1 MKRLSWSKL
10 FTLAALVSL
19 GLAANIASAAVPD
32 RIPAPYPTTNPLAT
46 SATPRAEFEGPSQ
59 SDFFN
64 GNSSLGTAS
73 PVGSAQIAVGP
84 EDILLVANNT
94 IWRLPNGNAAG
105 VVPTGLYPGAQLIGG
120 QAFGAQRVFLDNWI
134 GTAALAQLC
143 PSTAQNPTA
152 CQFDNAT
159 VVYDQMQ
166 GRFLVLFTVV
176 DTGIT
181 LTNTGAAQLTRP
193 RKASWVLIVSRFATL
208 IDQACFQGTSG
219 GSGCPGVNV
228 AGTDAFITPTPPSG
242 NTGGINTTLWG
253 IIYGNSVG
261 TQSDSGN
268 TGFDGFG
275 SHVQAADVKTATSVG
290 AGNINA
296 LPAFTTGA
304 INGSNAFDCS
314 AGAVYATQTVGSSV
328 CYFPTSARLGV
339 DNDTVT
345 IASAVVN
352 TNING
357 ADLSLFYNPSTGGD
371 QTFPGFAGTRIR
383 VIKKTA
389 LYIAIFSP
397 QRPLVA
403 GNQFATSG
411 PTRVLGDY
419 YDLFSSPTND
429 GQPVDNTTGPAAGPP
444 MPFTALASNQPC
456 LTSDDSAFQGFLG
469 DVTRCAP
476 IFYEP
481 AHLRGRA
488 MASFSNLPIGLG
500 AAGTQSS
507 QTYLVGAISYDG
519 FPSSTRLYVQGVREM
534 YGFGSTPTNSFGPI
548 PFYPVL
554 QNGNLLDANFG
565 QGFPSLVP
573 VNLYNNPLPVTQQT
587 YTGGA
592 NAPQLF
598 VGDARPHAVIFREG
612 HLYDARVINS
622 NFPLQGQF
630 PAGNPL
636 STTVAYE
643 IVQKLAAATTGST
656 VYQDKWQNQTAFA
669 PMFDVPANVALWGV
683 GNPINGL
690 PFLEKLFVGTTYPP
704 LAGLPD
710 TSYNSAPAGTPPAL
724 ISEGDFVGGDP
735 RSRVTF
741 GSSGIAS
748 TQLGQ
753 IANCYSSAL
762 SPTVGTVTLSWVSLF
777 DTRCGQDAYDYNP
790 VIRDPRSGSLTATY
804 ALAIRGGEA
813 LDPNDGSLWNF
824 GAYSQRRDA
833 GVASN
838 AHWGTFAAN
847 YKLSFP
853 TTDAYGNATILFPDI
868 VGQSD
873 QIFMQMAVNLGFT
886 PALSVPTGT
895 NFTPTSS
902 CGVAALPSV
911 PAVPAN
917 TGCIPFGGVN
927 PTLYGSAVGAF
938 PIPAGVTPP
947 GNPPA
952 AGTFG
957 ANDAVTR
964 REMAFWIIRAQM
976 DEAAI
981 TTFLTNSAALNG
993 TLGLT
998 GASFADVPSTDVG
1011 FRYVEVMA
1019 RRGYTHGCAASDLAT
1034 NYCPDWISTRRDL
1047 AAFVIRA
1054 KMSNIF
1060 ASLVNGCGFGFTNGT
1075 TTPISSL
1082 FPPAFTITCSP
1093 TGDNFGL
1100 FITGLTYFSDNP
1112 QVNGNVWYAY
1122 IQKLRELRI
1131 TNGTSLGAAND
1142 GRNGTF
1148 ALGTVNGPP
1157 PVGDPGQLTRR
1168 QLAAFIMRGFFF

>member
-1 MKRLSWSKL
+1 
-10 FTLAALVSL
+10 V
-19 GLAANIASAAVPD
+19 
-32 RIPAPYPTTNPLAT
+32 T

-64 GNSSLGTAS
+64 GNSTLGTVA
-73 PVGSAQIAVGP
+73 PVGGAQIAVGP
-84 EDILLVANNT
+84 EDILLVANQT

-134 GTAALAQLC
+134 GTTALAQLC
-143 PSTAQNPTA
+143 PSTLQNPGA

-176 DTGIT
+176 DTGVT
-181 LTNTGAAQLTRP
+181 PDNNGGFHLTRP
-193 RKASWVLIVSRFATL
+193 RKASWVLIVSKFATL
-208 IDQACFQGTSG
+208 LDQACFQGTSSG
-219 GSGCPGVNV
+219 GTCTAVTQPNA
-228 AGTDAFITPTPPSG
+228 AGTFAFIPPTPPAN
-242 NTGGINTTLWG
+242 NTGGIATGLWG
-253 IIYGNSVG
+253 IVYGNSVD
-261 TQSDSGN
+261 TTSNSG
-268 TGFDGFG
+268 GLDGFG
-275 SHVQAADVKTATSVG
+275 SDLAFGGVG
-290 AGNINA
+290 VGNINS
-296 LPAFTTGA
+296 LPAMTTGA
-304 INGSNAFDCS
+304 ITALNAFDCS
-314 AGAVYATQTVGSSV
+314 AGAVYASQANTATLGSKV

-345 IASAVVN
+345 IASSVVN

-357 ADLSLFYNPSTGGD
+357 ADLSLFYNPITAGV
-371 QTFPGFAGTRIR
+371 QTLPGYAGTRIR

-389 LYIAIFSP
+389 LYIKLFAPIAS
-397 QRPLVA
+397 LTA
-403 GNQFATSG
+403 GNQFAATG
-411 PTRVLGDY
+411 AGRIVGDY

-429 GQPVDNTTGPAAGPP
+429 GQPVDNTTGTNAGPP
-444 MPFTALASNQPC
+444 MPFTALASNNPC
-456 LTSDDSAFQGFLG
+456 NVSATDSFQGFDG
-469 DVTRCAP
+469 NTTRCAP

-488 MASFSNLPIGLG
+488 LASYSYLPIGSSTNSAL
-500 AAGTQSS
+500 QSS
-507 QTYLVGAISYDG
+507 QTYLLGAISYDANSST
-519 FPSSTRLYVQGVREM
+519 PSTTRLYLQGVREL
-534 YGFGSTPTNSFGPI
+534 YGFGGAPINSFGPL

-554 QNGNLLDANFG
+554 QNGNVLDTNFG
-565 QGFPSLVP
+565 IGFPSEVP
-573 VNLYNNPLPVTQQT
+573 VNYYSNPALAPQQT
-587 YTGGA
+587 YGTGSA
-592 NAPQLF
+592 APQLF

-612 HLYDARVINS
+612 HLYDARVVNS
-622 NFPLQGQF
+622 NFPAQGQF
-630 PAGNPL
+630 AAGTPL

-643 IVQKLAAATTGST
+643 IVQKLNAST
-656 VYQDKWQNQTAFA
+656 PGVTAYQDKWQNQTAFA
-669 PMFDVPANVALWGV
+669 PMFDVPANVAQYGV

-710 TSYNSAPAGTPPAL
+710 TSYNSAPAGTPTAL
-724 ISEGDFVGGDP
+724 VSEGDFTGGDP
-735 RSRVTF
+735 RSRLTF
-741 GSSGIAS
+741 GSTGVAS
-748 TQLGQ
+748 TQLGAL
-753 IANCYSSAL
+753 ANCYSAAL
-762 SPTVGTVTLSWVSLF
+762 SPTVAGAPLSWVSLF
-777 DTRCGQDAYDYNP
+777 DTRCGQDAYDFNP
-790 VIRDPRSGSLTATY
+790 VIRDPRSGALAATY
-804 ALAIRGGEA
+804 SMALRGGEA

-824 GAYSQRRDA
+824 GAYAQRRDA
-833 GVASN
+833 GVGNN
-838 AHWGTFAAN
+838 AHYGTFAAN

-868 VGQSD
+868 LGAPD
-873 QIFMQMAVNLGFT
+873 QIFMQMSVNLGFT

-895 NFTPTSS
+895 NNTPTSS
-902 CGVAALPSV
+902 CGVAVLPSV

-917 TGCIPFGGVN
+917 TGCIPFAGVN
-927 PTLYGSAVGAF
+927 SALYGSGAGAF

-952 AGTFG
+952 PNTFG
-957 ANDAVTR
+957 ANDFVTR

-981 TTFLTNSAALNG
+981 TTFLANTAPLNG
-993 TLGLT
+993 TSAG
-998 GASFADVPSTDVG
+998 GASFADVPTTDIG
-1011 FRYVEVMA
+1011 YRYIEVMA

-1054 KMSNIF
+1054 KMSNVF
-1060 ASLVNGCGFGFTNGT
+1060 ASLVNGCGFGFVNGT
-1075 TTPISSL
+1075 TTPVSTL
-1082 FPPAFTITCSP
+1082 FPPAMTISCSP

-1100 FITGLTYFSDNP
+1100 FVTGLTYFSDNP
-1112 QVNGNVWYAY
+1112 TINGNVWYAY

-1131 TNGTSLGAAND
+1131 TNGTSLGPTND
-1142 GRNGTF
+1142 GRNGTY

-1157 PVGDPGQLTRR
+1157 PVGDAGGLTRR